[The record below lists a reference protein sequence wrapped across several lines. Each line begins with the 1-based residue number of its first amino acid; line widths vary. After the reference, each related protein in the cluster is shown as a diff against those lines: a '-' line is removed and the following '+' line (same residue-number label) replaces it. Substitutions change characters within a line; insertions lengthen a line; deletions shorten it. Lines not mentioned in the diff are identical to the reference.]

1 MAKKKRTKK
10 IKRSKTTITLPLNHF
25 KKVNTSLPN
34 FEVAGRKVF
43 NDVKKHFTTDGH
55 GWPLSYSTLVSDIF
69 YQATGH
75 HLENY
80 LLKRIAN
87 SKLNLMLESRNGE
100 LVIKK
105 SK

>member
-1 MAKKKRTKK
+1 MAKKKK
-10 IKRSKTTITLPLNHF
+10 IKRSKRTIILPLNGF
-25 KKVNTSLPN
+25 KKIGTPLPN
-34 FEVAGRKVF
+34 FEIAGRKVF
-43 NDVKKHFTTDGH
+43 KDIKEHFTKEGH
-55 GWPLSYSTLVSDIF
+55 GWPLSYSFLVSDIF

-75 HLENY
+75 NLENY

-87 SKLNLMLESRNGE
+87 SKLNLMLESQNGE